1 MKTPLTIIDG
11 YAQMIL
17 DECNADE
24 KLIISAASKI
34 KRQSNKLNHVI
45 VDILEMVEKK
55 YYFLQVEK
63 L

>member
-1 MKTPLTIIDG
+1 
-11 YAQMIL
+11 MIL